1 VITNKSYFVFFWV
14 KKFGIPFEIQKR
26 RS

>member
-1 VITNKSYFVFFWV
+1 VITNKSYFVFFGV